1 MEYCGIADAHGV
13 ESFVKM
19 DDAQDSTI
27 AVMQMRASCN
37 DQRRAVFYVADLE
50 QTDIDIVFEHIE
62 GKDFEAALNHIKESA
77 ETVKLGGPGNIQ
89 NSWAMIP
96 NPLLDPWA

>member
-1 MEYCGIADAHGV
+1 MEYCGIADAHGI

-50 QTDIDIVFEHIE
+50 QTDIDIVLEHIE
-62 GKDFEAALNHIKESA
+62 DKDFEAALNHIKESA

-96 NPLLDPWA
+96 NPSLDPWA